1 MLTLWGAEA
10 MKLLEHC
17 QGDKKNQDEEMNQL
31 EKLQGEIRT

>member
-1 MLTLWGAEA
+1 

-31 EKLQGEIRT
+31 EKLQREIRT

>member
-1 MLTLWGAEA
+1 
-10 MKLLEHC
+10 MKLLKHC